1 MELRPLELKDY
12 LTSHRMNDYIKEWE
26 SKPEDIKKLTES
38 GVVPLLKDLEDGKDI
53 DIPFLMGQVS
63 GVIKDIKPAKQ
74 IVEDMVREAVDMLRV
89 GQSYL
94 GRDSRL

>member
-1 MELRPLELKDY
+1 MISDY
-12 LTSHRMNDYIKEWE
+12 FRMNDYIKEWE
-26 SKPEDIKKLTES
+26 DKPKEIKRLTES
-38 GVVPLLKDLEDGKDI
+38 GIVPLAKDMDDGKDI

-63 GVIKDIKPAKQ
+63 GIIQDIKPAKQ
-74 IVEDMVREAVDMLRV
+74 IVEDMVSEAVEMLRV

>member
-1 MELRPLELKDY
+1 
-12 LTSHRMNDYIKEWE
+12 MNDYIKEWE
-26 SKPEDIKKLTES
+26 SKPEEIKKLTEG
-38 GVVPLLKDLEDGKDI
+38 GVVPILKDLEDGKDI

-63 GVIKDIKPAKQ
+63 GVIEDIKPAKQ